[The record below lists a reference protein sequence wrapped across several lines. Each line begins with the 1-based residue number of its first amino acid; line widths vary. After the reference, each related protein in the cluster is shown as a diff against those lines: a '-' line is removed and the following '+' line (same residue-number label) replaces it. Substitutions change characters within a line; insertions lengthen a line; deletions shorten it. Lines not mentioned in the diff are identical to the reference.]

1 MGSSIEHGKTAK
13 DKLVQAVNKMADAV
27 TSTLG
32 PGGRNVMIDTGG
44 MDGIHITKD
53 GVTVARSIYF
63 RDPVENMAAQLMK
76 SVSNGSDSSVGDGTT
91 TSMLLAQTMINKGI
105 VLMEETKNIH
115 EFMLGME
122 YAKSIAIVELEKH
135 KKFIDTDTAEG
146 LDMMRNISNIS
157 SNGDKEITD
166 ALMKSFEMVGKHGI
180 FKISESGTGETKI
193 ERKEGMMF
201 AMGMVSPYMVN
212 DRSEM
217 KWIGENVD
225 ILIYGGKLDSL
236 LKIKKIFD
244 HKFVNGNALNPLMII
259 ANEFT
264 DEIINIGVE
273 NVLKN
278 KLPLIFV
285 KTPGFGIEQKEY
297 LEDIAIMTGGTAIVS
312 DKNMKLEDVKV
323 EDLGKA
329 NRVEVTL
336 KNFLI
341 MGGNGDRELIEAR
354 KNELKSLEAKEKDNY
369 YRTKYNERYA
379 KMSNGIAII
388 QLGAFSE
395 VELAE
400 KKYRMEDALKAV
412 KNSITNGYLPGGGIM
427 LFYLYGKFMLV
438 NLGSFSKSFISGF
451 NTVTESFLAPIN
463 KLYENLGLSPNSY
476 LTKYIVNEKEYIG
489 YDLKTLKKVNLI
501 DAGIIDPY
509 MVTISALN
517 YAVSVTKTI
526 LTTEAVIYE
535 PEEVDPKNELGIKQ

>member
-1 MGSSIEHGKTAK
+1 MSIQIKE
-13 DKLVQAVNKMADAV
+13 
-27 TSTLG
+27 TS
-32 PGGRNVMIDTGG
+32 
-44 MDGIHITKD
+44 
-53 GVTVARSIYF
+53 
-63 RDPVENMAAQLMK
+63 
-76 SVSNGSDSSVGDGTT
+76 
-91 TSMLLAQTMINKGI
+91 
-105 VLMEETKNIH
+105 
-115 EFMLGME
+115 
-122 YAKSIAIVELEKH
+122 
-135 KKFIDTDTAEG
+135 
-146 LDMMRNISNIS
+146 ISNIS

-201 AMGMVSPYMVN
+201 ATGMVSPYMVN
-212 DRSEM
+212 DRNEM

-236 LKIKKIFD
+236 LKVKKIFD

-341 MGGNGDRELIEAR
+341 MGGNGNRELIEAR
-354 KNELKSLEAKEKDNY
+354 KNELKNLEMNEKDNY

-427 LFYLYGKFMLV
+427 LFYLYGKFALMDV
-438 NLGSFSKSFISGF
+438 KDFSVSFISGF
-451 NTVTESFLAPIN
+451 TAVMESFLAPIN
-463 KLYENLGLSPNSY
+463 KLYENLGLPPNKY
-476 LTKYIVNEKEYIG
+476 LTEYVVNEKEYIG

-535 PEEVDPKNELGIKQ
+535 PEAVDPKNELGIKQ

>member
-13 DKLVQAVNKMADAV
+13 DKLVKAVNKMADAV